1 MVKNLIKKNY
11 LLIEFGTYGS
21 HDWLKNPNLA
31 AICGDTRI
39 IMQEPKRFEFKIIEL
54 VDSIERH
61 IADVKVDKQLEE
73 QPPDVFISYC
83 WKNSRDAIK
92 KGTKTNSSS
101 LG

>member
-1 MVKNLIKKNY
+1 
-11 LLIEFGTYGS
+11 
-21 HDWLKNPNLA
+21 
-31 AICGDTRI
+31 
-39 IMQEPKRFEFKIIEL
+39 MQEPKRFEYKIIEL

-92 KGTKTNSSS
+92 KGTKTSVSS
-101 LG
+101 LGNKRFIFIFKSISFNIYSLTLNN